1 MKKLFV
7 LTLLFLFVFVGM
19 AMADNEITFR
29 WDKNTEADLAGYR
42 VYQSDVPDGQVVDG
56 TSFVAEIAPDAGLY
70 DHGIIPDLDPAQDAF
85 TLVAVPDGTWY
96 WILTAFDTSNNESGK
111 SNEVS
116 ATVDSIAPGA
126 PVILDITA
134 KVSP

>member
-7 LTLLFLFVFVGM
+7 LILLFLFIFTGI
-19 AMADNEITFR
+19 AIADNEITFR
-29 WDKNTEADLAGYR
+29 WDKNTESDLAGYR
-42 VYQSDVPDGQVVDG
+42 IYQSTTPDGQIVDG
-56 TSFVAEIAPDAGLY
+56 INFVAEVAPDSGLY
-70 DHGIIPDLDPAQDAF
+70 DHGIILNLDPAHDAF

-96 WILTAFDTSNNESGK
+96 WILTAYDTSNNESGK

>member
-7 LTLLFLFVFVGM
+7 LTLLFLFVFTGI
-19 AMADNEITFR
+19 AMADNEITIR
-29 WDKNTEADLAGYR
+29 WDKNTETDLAGYR
-42 VYQSDVPDGQVVDG
+42 LYQSDVSDGQIVDG
-56 TSFVAEIAPDAGLY
+56 VSFVAEILPDSGLY
-70 DHGIIPDLDPAQDAF
+70 DHGIIPDLDPAHDAF
-85 TLVAVPDGTWY
+85 TLTSVPDGTWY
-96 WILTAFDTSNNESGK
+96 WILTAFDTSLNESGK

-116 ATVDSIAPGA
+116 ASVDSTAPGA